1 MRTPIFSKVSNIVK
15 AITNQISEP
24 LPSPRMKPRVYNRGK
39 PPPLVGV
46 QTLALTKQT
55 SKNCGSNTWVWRPP
69 KLLPVLN
76 WLFLKVK
83 TVVSA
88 FYNAM
93 LVFQNGRAFINK
105 LGRLRI

>member
-1 MRTPIFSKVSNIVK
+1 MRTPIYSNIVK
-15 AITNQISEP
+15 TIAQKLSDP
-24 LPSPRMKPRVYNRGK
+24 LPSPRMKPRPIYNRGK
-39 PPPLVGV
+39 PPLLQEKP
-46 QTLALTKQT
+46 TFALTNAP
-55 SKNCGSNTWVWRPP
+55 SKNCGSDTWVWQPP
-69 KLLPVLN
+69 KIPQMLN

-105 LGRLRI
+105 LRRLRI